1 VSVSLALC
9 FIVLIGCF
17 TDNILYYASWQ
28 PAITFNIGSVILVI
42 SVMSAKRIRH
52 GLFTATIE
60 PQTLME
66 TDSLRGDI
74 PRSRWVDR
82 ALKMYNASKKK
93 EEQKGV
99 RGARTTNLTP
109 TTPPTPTSTE
119 ARKTNIPLYNGG
131 FRV

>member
-1 VSVSLALC
+1 
-9 FIVLIGCF
+9 
-17 TDNILYYASWQ
+17 
-28 PAITFNIGSVILVI
+28 
-42 SVMSAKRIRH
+42 MSAKRIRH

-82 ALKMYNASKKK
+82 ALKTYNASKKK

-99 RGARTTNLTP
+99 RGSESSNQVP
-109 TTPPTPTSTE
+109 TAPTP
-119 ARKTNIPLYNGG
+119 IPTFEVVQTTILEVQPE
-131 FRV
+131 RRSRLP